1 MSSNQP
7 PHGPHEATTPAGQG
21 PKVSA
26 LQIVAPDGDLI
37 LFTPGANLGTEADP
51 TTGDAS
57 FLVSSTHLKL
67 ASRYFK
73 TLLSARWSG
82 APAPAAGSCRE
93 IAINDCNPHVLG
105 MIVNIIHGRTRAI
118 PKSLTLAELAEFA
131 IAVDFLQCAEAV
143 ELAARLWM
151 APLKLHVPSYW
162 TPAIPTWIM
171 VAGVFYDQDVL
182 SKALKAATEDGPS
195 DFPTNGLPIPLQI
208 KGMSIST
215 TVS

>member
-1 MSSNQP
+1 MSSDQP
-7 PHGPHEATTPAGQG
+7 PPGPHEATPVGQG
-21 PKVSA
+21 PKTSA
-26 LQIVAPDGDLI
+26 RQVIAPDGDLI

-82 APAPAAGSCRE
+82 APAPTAGSHKE
-93 IAINDCNPHVLG
+93 IAIIDCNPHVLG
-105 MIVNIIHGRTRAI
+105 MMMNIIHGRTRAL
-118 PKSLTLAELAEFA
+118 PKSMTLGELAQFA
-131 IAVDFLQCAEAV
+131 VAADFFQCSEAV
-143 ELAARLWM
+143 ELAAKLWM
-151 APLKLHVPSYW
+151 GPLKLHVPSYW

-171 VAGVFYDQDVL
+171 VARVFYDHEVL

-195 DFPTNGLPIPLQI
+195 DFPTNGLPIPLHI
-208 KGMSIST
+208 KGMSTST
-215 TVS
+215 TLS